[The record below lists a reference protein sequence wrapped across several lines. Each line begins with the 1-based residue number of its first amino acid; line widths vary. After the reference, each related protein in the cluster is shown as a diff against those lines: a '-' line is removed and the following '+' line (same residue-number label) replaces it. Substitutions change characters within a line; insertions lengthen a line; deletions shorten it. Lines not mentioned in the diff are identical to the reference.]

1 MSTGYRLALPHPWCH
16 VPLDE
21 RMPARVDQVVDGAVD
36 RLPADVPPDQRAKAG
51 HLLREQLRRELRRA
65 SDEGAIDYYLP
76 VDLSHGA
83 LLSASFM
90 VSSVV
95 PDATA
100 GVDDVGPV
108 LARLSAEPESQAVD
122 AGGTVWVRRDR
133 SRHSEELPLVE
144 GGATGRVVD
153 YLTAVPGQEHRW
165 AVVTF
170 SALGD
175 GDPTSEVT
183 SLLVEL
189 FDAIMTTWRWV
200 LPATNRAE
208 EAAP

>member
-1 MSTGYRLALPHPWCH
+1 MSTGYRLVLPTPWKH
-16 VPLDE
+16 VPLDD
-21 RMPARVDQVVDGAVD
+21 RMRATIDDVVEGAVA
-36 RLPADVPPDQRAKAG
+36 RLPGDVPPDQRAKAG
-51 HLLREQLRRELRRA
+51 HLLREQLRRELGRA
-65 SDEGAIDYYLP
+65 ADEGAIDYYLP

-83 LLSASFM
+83 LLSASFV

-95 PDATA
+95 PDAMA
-100 GVDDVGPV
+100 GADDVGSV
-108 LARLSAEPESQAVD
+108 LARLAAEPGAVAVE
-122 AGGTVWVRRDR
+122 AGNTTWVRRDHTRR
-133 SRHSEELPLVE
+133 SDDLPLVE

-183 SLLVEL
+183 DLLVEL

-200 LPATNRAE
+200 LPADEAPRAG
-208 EAAP
+208 AL